1 MHAHFATATR
11 ACRSLRRELH
21 VPQFQLSPPQN
32 RCVDAQLDEEYKEA
46 SEERPGR
53 VAAAWV
59 FIFSFSTMQSE
70 LNKRIRISPLRGLTN
85 KTSHNGVTLW
95 RLSGKPPTSS
105 SSAQATAG
113 EKDVAGRAAFG
124 DCSPNRIYL
133 PCQKFHSG
141 FKCLK
146 PVLPPPPSLLSYHNH
161 IATHTHTHTHEFWFC
176 LGFLCQLLLL

>member
-46 SEERPGR
+46 SEERAGG
-53 VAAAWV
+53 VAAATWV
-59 FIFSFSTMQSE
+59 FIFSSSTMQSE

-85 KTSHNGVTLW
+85 KTSHNGATLW
-95 RLSGKPPTSS
+95 PCGPVA
-105 SSAQATAG
+105 AQATAG
-113 EKDVAGRAAFG
+113 EKGVAGRAAFG

-141 FKCLK
+141 FKCLN
-146 PVLPPPPSLLSYHNH
+146 PVLPPPPSPLSYHNH
-161 IATHTHTHTHEFWFC
+161 IATHTHTHTHEVWFC